1 MPLYSLMYFIIWI
14 LLAVDIVFYLQV
26 KTSVNRNPRATS
38 SPLATEEDEQTSN
51 RTTVTGENEGESSR
65 QAPGLGDGG
74 KVKFWVT
81 F

>member
-1 MPLYSLMYFIIWI
+1 MPLYSLMYFISWI

-26 KTSVNRNPRATS
+26 KTSVNRKPRATS
-38 SPLATEEDEQTSN
+38 SPLATEEDEQTTN
-51 RTTVTGENEGESSR
+51 RTTVTGENEGERSR
-65 QAPGLGDGG
+65 QAPGLGGGG